1 MLVQNDPV
9 SGASLRYALARRR
22 LFPLLIR
29 KRSELVL
36 KGVVISIIDDN
47 ASVRMA
53 LKRLIE
59 SIGLSAE
66 DFASAE
72 EFLVSCR
79 SQDSACLILDL
90 NLPGMSGLE
99 LQSQLHVSNPDVP
112 LVFISARFDD
122 HARAQALRAGA
133 ISFLQK
139 PFIEEDLF
147 RAINSSLSNRRNSAS
162 AYLDNA
168 R

>member
-29 KRSELVL
+29 KRSELVV
-36 KGVVISIIDDN
+36 KGAVISIIDDN
-47 ASVRMA
+47 ASLRIA

-59 SIGLSAE
+59 SIGLSAA

-99 LQSQLHVSNPDVP
+99 LQNQLHVSNPDVP
-112 LVFISARFDD
+112 LVFISARFDE
-122 HARAQALRAGA
+122 HARAQALSAGA

-139 PFIEEDLF
+139 PFSEEDLF
-147 RAINSSLSNRRNSAS
+147 QAINSSLSIAGT
-162 AYLDNA
+162 ALLPI
-168 R
+168 

>member
-1 MLVQNDPV
+1 MLVPNQAPA
-9 SGASLRYALARRR
+9 GTSLRYALALRP
-22 LFPLLIR
+22 LFPLLVR
-29 KRSELVL
+29 KRTELAV

-47 ASVRMA
+47 ASIRMA

-59 SIGLSAE
+59 SIGLCAA

-112 LVFISARFDD
+112 LVFISARFDEN
-122 HARAQALRAGA
+122 ARAQALRAGA

-162 AYLDNA
+162 
-168 R
+168 

>member
-29 KRSELVL
+29 KRSELVV
-36 KGVVISIIDDN
+36 KGAVISIIDDN
-47 ASVRMA
+47 ASLRIA

-59 SIGLSAE
+59 SIGLSAA

-112 LVFISARFDD
+112 LVFISARFDEN
-122 HARAQALRAGA
+122 ARAQALRAGA